1 MRDKLQATR
10 EGRITIAVVNK
21 GIEYCVVA
29 RLGQLGHG
37 HGVRTLPRDDA
48 ARAVGA
54 RSEARLE
61 PSAGNR

>member
-29 RLGQLGHG
+29 QLGQLGHG
-37 HGVRTLPRDDA
+37 LHDETIHKKFDPL
-48 ARAVGA
+48 
-54 RSEARLE
+54 RS
-61 PSAGNR
+61 